1 MKLQFLNR
9 HFVVAAFALLAVNA
23 YAYDF
28 EIDGIYYNVWSEKN
42 RTVTVTKG
50 WEYVMG
56 GSTETIYYK
65 GDITIPDRVIYN
77 GVTYTVTSIGDAFS
91 DCGALTSVDLSS
103 TSLTSIGDKAFY
115 GCRDL
120 TSVKFP
126 ASLTSIGDEAFYNRD
141 ALTSVEFPASLTSI
155 GDEAFYDCDALT
167 SVDLSSTSLTSIGSS
182 AFYYCFA
189 LTSVKFPA
197 SLTSIGNS
205 AFYGCN
211 ALTSVDL
218 SSTSLTS
225 IGNSAFCGCDALTSV
240 DFPASLTSIGS
251 GALSGCTSLS
261 NLTMDEDNPAFTL
274 CDNVLYSKELDTLVC
289 YPTGLDTTVVIPA
302 TVRAIREDAFP
313 GKVSSVYCQPQTPPE
328 AVDGE
333 FHGMFSANELM
344 NAVLYVPVGTKTAYM
359 QVDPWRNFWN
369 VEETDFATV
378 AIGGVAAQ
386 GEPTVTVRGGKIVVD
401 GASTTGVIEV
411 FTADGRCAYR
421 GTSTV
426 IESLPKGAYV
436 VRIGKFT
443 QKVML

>member
-115 GCRDL
+115 GCRD
-120 TSVKFP
+120 
-126 ASLTSIGDEAFYNRD
+126 
-141 ALTSVEFPASLTSI
+141 
-155 GDEAFYDCDALT
+155 
-167 SVDLSSTSLTSIGSS
+167 
-182 AFYYCFA
+182 